1 MCAVAGTRDRFAT
14 SAPSV
19 SSEIN
24 VTPLVDVCLVLLIIF
39 MVIAPMLQ
47 TGAPVQLPNTDRPPD
62 VKREEKQLTVS
73 LGFDLGVFLESDRYA
88 KSIDSATEMQQ
99 FVIKLK
105 DVYTRTPDRKIL
117 VKADKRLSFGKVRDL
132 MRYVQEAGFSNVGL
146 ISDKS
151 KQRG

>member
-1 MCAVAGTRDRFAT
+1 MAGTRDRFAT
-14 SAPSV
+14 SATPV

-62 VKREEKQLTVS
+62 VRREDKQTTIS
-73 LGFDLGVFLESDRYA
+73 LGYDLAVYYEMDRYA
-88 KSIDSATEMQQ
+88 KSVDSATEMQQ

-105 DVYTRTPDRKIL
+105 DVYTRTPDRKVLI
-117 VKADKRLSFGKVRDL
+117 KADKRLSFGKVRDL

-146 ISDKS
+146 ISDKT

>member
-1 MCAVAGTRDRFAT
+1 MAGTRDRFSS

-19 SSEIN
+19 NSEIN

-47 TGAPVQLPNTDRPPD
+47 TGAPVQLPNTDKPAD

-73 LGFDLGVFLESDRYA
+73 LGYDLGVFIESDRYA
-88 KSIDSATEMQQ
+88 KTIDSATEMQQ
-99 FVIKLK
+99 FVVKMK
-105 DVYTRTPDRKIL
+105 DVYSRTPDRKIL
-117 VKADKRLSFGKVRDL
+117 IKADKRLAFGKVRDL

-146 ISDKS
+146 ISDKT
-151 KQRG
+151 KARG

>member
-1 MCAVAGTRDRFAT
+1 MAGTRDRFAT

>member
-1 MCAVAGTRDRFAT
+1 MAGTRSRFAS
-14 SAPSV
+14 SAAPV
-19 SSEIN
+19 SSDIN

-47 TGAPVQLPNTDRPPD
+47 TGAPVQLPNTEKPAD
-62 VKREEKQLTVS
+62 VKRDEKQLTVS

-88 KSIDSATEMQQ
+88 KSVDSATEMQQ
-99 FVIKLK
+99 FVIKMK
-105 DVYTRTPDRKIL
+105 DVYSRTPDRKIL
-117 VKADKRLSFGKVRDL
+117 VKADKRLAFGKVRDL

-146 ISDKS
+146 ISDKA

>member
-1 MCAVAGTRDRFAT
+1 VAGTRDRFSS

-19 SSEIN
+19 NSEIN

-47 TGAPVQLPNTDRPPD
+47 TGAPVQLPNTDKPAD

-73 LGFDLGVFLESDRYA
+73 LGYDLGVFIESDRYA
-88 KSIDSATEMQQ
+88 KTIDSATEMQQ
-99 FVIKLK
+99 FVVKMK
-105 DVYTRTPDRKIL
+105 DVYSRTPDRKIL
-117 VKADKRLSFGKVRDL
+117 IKADKRLAFGKVRDL

-146 ISDKS
+146 ISDKT
-151 KQRG
+151 KARG

>member
-1 MCAVAGTRDRFAT
+1 MAGTRDRFST